1 MTNFDSGPVGK
12 WALRSTVL
20 IALLAAPA
28 AYSEVASKKPVGP
41 GAQTLLGSY
50 LAGRVA
56 RHNQDTEAAA
66 EFYTKALAA
75 DPNNEAILEQAF
87 MLEARAGHWERANDL
102 AADLV
107 KVKPNHRF
115 AQFLLAI
122 NDFNRGDYQEAEAH
136 FASARQGPTVDPT
149 STLARAWVHEA
160 QGQYSEAFDTLD
172 DLSAADW
179 AKFYLLYH
187 RALIADVAGRHQL
200 ASKSFDEA
208 FKRNPRMLRLADAYA
223 RHAVRSN
230 RSDLAVAALKLHMA
244 KTVPHPIT
252 ETLLKQIEE
261 GKTPE
266 LIAKTPSD
274 GLAEVFYGI
283 GSAAVSEGNLA
294 AGTLYLNYAL
304 LLRPEF
310 PLAHVALA
318 EAHSEAKKHE
328 AEIAAFDKVPP
339 SSPLWVS
346 VKIQKAFALS
356 TLERI
361 DEAKELLDQIIA
373 DNPEDIRP
381 LDALGN
387 ILRSKERHAEARD
400 YYTRAIDLIEN
411 PVQRNWVLFYSR
423 GVTNERLKD
432 WPAAEADF

>member
-1 MTNFDSGPVGK
+1 MGK
-12 WALRSTVL
+12 WALRSVVL
-20 IALLAAPA
+20 IALLVAPA
-28 AYSEVASKKPVGP
+28 AYSEVASKKPAGP
-41 GAQTLLGSY
+41 GAQTLLGNY

-87 MLEARAGHWERANDL
+87 MLEARAGHWERANEL
-102 AADLV
+102 ADDLV
-107 KVKPNHRF
+107 EVKPNHRF
-115 AQFLLAI
+115 ARFLLAI
-122 NDFNRGDYQEAEAH
+122 NEFNRGHYEDAEKH
-136 FASARQGPTVDPT
+136 FAAARQGPTVDPT
-149 STLARAWVHEA
+149 STLARAWVREA
-160 QGQYSEAFDTLD
+160 QGKYSDAFDTLD
-172 DLSAADW
+172 DLSTADW

-223 RHAVRSN
+223 RHAVRGN
-230 RSDLAVAALKLHMA
+230 RTDLAFKVLKLHMA

-252 ETLLKQIEE
+252 ESLLKEIED

-266 LIAKTPSD
+266 LIVKTPSD
-274 GLAEVFYGI
+274 GIAEVFYGI
-283 GSAAVSEGNLA
+283 GSAAVGEGNLA

-304 LLRPEF
+304 LLRPDF
-310 PLAHVALA
+310 PLAQVALA

-346 VKIQKAFALS
+346 VQIQKAFALAS
-356 TLERI
+356 LERI
-361 DEAKELLDQIIA
+361 
-373 DNPEDIRP
+373 ED
-381 LDALGN
+381 A
-387 ILRSKERHAEARD
+387 
-400 YYTRAIDLIEN
+400 
-411 PVQRNWVLFYSR
+411 
-423 GVTNERLKD
+423 
-432 WPAAEADF
+432 